1 MASTHDL
8 YTQTAAQMYFTLV
21 LGDKPQFQA
30 PAWYLPMGGGI
41 SGFDSDSPVL
51 NNGLPTHESIL
62 KLARPIVIPVRQ
74 NIMGLVDFF
83 PVGTNDVVD
92 LLNEDGDDVRVIGVV
107 LDGLQTRDVQ

>member
-30 PAWYLPMGGGI
+30 PCWYYPQGGGI
-41 SGFDSDSPVL
+41 SGYDSDEPVL
-51 NNGLPTHESIL
+51 NNGLPTQASIL

-74 NIMGLVDFF
+74 NILGQVDFF
-83 PVGTNDVVD
+83 PIGSVDVLD
-92 LLNEDGDDVRVIGVV
+92 ILNEDSEDVRVIGVM